1 MIKNLSE
8 KLNKESFMHM
18 KTSTAFF
25 LIVIVGFLWT
35 HGSAFPL
42 ASSFQT
48 QNPAQK
54 KPGEE
59 KKDEK
64 SKIKPYEE
72 VITKEA
78 KSDEGLFTVHRVEEK
93 LYYEIPNN
101 LLEREMLLVSR
112 IAKTATGLGYG
123 GEKSNT
129 QVVRWQRHDNKILL
143 RIVTYVNVADENFP
157 IFQAVQ
163 NANLEPIAMK
173 FDIAAF
179 GKYSKSVVIDVTGLF
194 TEDVAMLGLSQR
206 QRTAFKVKK
215 LDTERTFL
223 ISAKSYPKNIEVKNI
238 LTYQAT
244 EPPSN
249 ASTESLTLQ
258 MNHSMVLLPKE
269 PMMPRMEDERVG
281 YFSIEQTDYGID
293 AQRAVKRQYI
303 TRWRLEPS
311 DPQAFARGKL
321 VEPVKPI
328 VFYVDPATPM
338 KWRPYIK
345 QGVEDW
351 KEAFEAAGFKN
362 AILAKDPPTP
372 EQDPEFS
379 PEDVRYSVV
388 RYFPSEIMNAYGP
401 HVHDP
406 RSGEILESDI
416 GLYHNVLNLLRNW
429 YFVQTAAANPEARG
443 VEFEDR
449 VMGRLLRY
457 VIAHEVGHT
466 LGLPH
471 NMKAS
476 STFPVEKLRSPEFT
490 DKMGSTSSIMDY
502 ARFNYV
508 AQPGDG
514 VKNFIPIIGPYD
526 IYSIRWGYRPIP
538 EAKTPEEEK
547 PTLDTWILEKYDD
560 LMYRFNGPSSYDP
573 TSQSEAVGDDAVKAS
588 QYGIANLENIMEN
601 LIEWSYQPREDNSQL
616 SELYSQITGQ
626 WNRYMGHVIQSIG
639 GLVKTSKSTDQS
651 GAVFDPV
658 SKKKQREALMFL
670 ADYGLKTPSW
680 MINEEILG
688 RIEHAGIVERI
699 RGLQV
704 GVINRILDFS
714 RMQRLI
720 ESEAKWGNQAYSLA
734 EMFKDLHGAVWTEL
748 ASSSPI
754 DVFRRNLQRGF
765 IERLEFLMTQE
776 LPPIPAQFRRFME
789 RTEVNVNQ
797 SDIRAFVRGE
807 LVGLKKEISGIL
819 GTIKDEPTH
828 LHLLDVLE
836 RINRILKPYPMKE

>member
-1 MIKNLSE
+1 
-8 KLNKESFMHM
+8 MHGR
-18 KTSTAFF
+18 KFLTFF
-25 LIVIVGFLWT
+25 LVLLVGVFWAYSFAVPM
-35 HGSAFPL
+35 GS
-42 ASSFQT
+42 
-48 QNPAQK
+48 NPQSQAPDQK
-54 KPGEE
+54 KPPLEE
-59 KKDEK
+59 KDKK
-64 SKIKPYEE
+64 PKIKPYDE

-78 KSDEGLFTVHRVEEK
+78 KSDEGLFTVHMVDEK
-93 LYYEIPNN
+93 LYYEIPSGM
-101 LLEREMLLVSR
+101 LEQEMLLVSR

-129 QVVRWQRHDNKILL
+129 QVVRWQRHGNKLLL
-143 RIVTYVNVADENFP
+143 RIVTYVNVANENFP
-157 IFQAVQ
+157 IFQAVK

-179 GKYSKSVVIDVTGLF
+179 GKNSGSVVIDVTGLF
-194 TEDVAMLGLSQR
+194 TKDVALLGLSQVR
-206 QRTAFKVKK
+206 RTTYKVKK
-215 LDTERTFL
+215 LDPDRSFL
-223 ISAKSYPKNIEVKNI
+223 VSAKSFPKNIEVKNI

-249 ASTESLTLQ
+249 PSTESLTLQ
-258 MNHSMVLLPKE
+258 MNHSMILLPKE
-269 PMMPRMEDERVG
+269 PMMPRIEDERVG
-281 YFSIEQTDYGID
+281 YFSIEQTDYGIE
-293 AQRAVKRQYI
+293 AQRAVKRSYI

-311 DPQAFARGKL
+311 DLQAFARGEL

-328 VFYVDPATPM
+328 IFYIDPATPM

-351 KEAFEAAGFKN
+351 KESFEAAGFKN
-362 AILAKDPPTP
+362 AILAKDPPTQK
-372 EQDPEFS
+372 QDPEFS
-379 PEDVRYSVV
+379 PEDVRYSVI

-416 GLYHNVLNLLRNW
+416 GLYHNVLNLIRNW
-429 YFVQTAAANPEARG
+429 YFVQTAAANPKARG
-443 VEFEDR
+443 VEFEDQ
-449 VMGRLLRY
+449 VMGKLLRY

-514 VKNFIPIIGPYD
+514 VRNFTPVIGPYD

-538 EAKTPEEEK
+538 NARTPYEEK
-547 PTLDTWILEKYDD
+547 ATLDKWILEKYDD
-560 LMYRFNGPSSYDP
+560 PVYRFNGGSSYDP

-588 QYGIANLENIMEN
+588 QYGIANLEKIMDN
-601 LIEWSYQPREDNSQL
+601 LMEWSYQPREDNSQL
-616 SELYSQITGQ
+616 SELYNQITGQ
-626 WNRYMGHVIQSIG
+626 WNRYMGHVAQYIG
-639 GLVKTSKSTDQS
+639 GLVKTSKTTDQK
-651 GAVFDPV
+651 GPVFEDVP
-658 SKKKQREALMFL
+658 KKKQREALMFL
-670 ADYGLKTPSW
+670 ADYGLKTPTW
-680 MINEEILG
+680 MINKEILG

-704 GVINRILDFS
+704 GIVNRILDFA
-714 RMQRLI
+714 RLQRLI
-720 ESEAKWGNQAYSLA
+720 ESEAKQGNQAYSLG
-734 EMFKDLHGAVWTEL
+734 EMFKDLHGAVWAEL

-754 DVFRRNLQRGF
+754 DVYRRNLQRGS
-765 IERLEFLMTQE
+765 IERLKYLMTQE
-776 LPPIPAQFRRFME
+776 PPPIPARFRAFME

-797 SDIRAFVRGE
+797 SDIRPFVRGE
-807 LVGLKKEISGIL
+807 LIGLKKEIMGIISG
-819 GTIKDEPTH
+819 IKDEPTR
-828 LHLLDVLE
+828 LHLQDIME
-836 RINRILKPYPMKE
+836 RVDKILNPYPAIK

>member
-1 MIKNLSE
+1 MDLRKSLTIFLVLFIGIFWSYGLS
-8 KLNKESFMHM
+8 H
-18 KTSTAFF
+18 
-25 LIVIVGFLWT
+25 
-35 HGSAFPL
+35 PL
-42 ASSFQT
+42 GADPQS
-48 QNPAQK
+48 NAPAQK
-54 KPGEE
+54 KPPQEE
-59 KKDEK
+59 KDKK
-64 SKIKPYEE
+64 PKIKPYAEI
-72 VITKEA
+72 ITKEA
-78 KSDEGLFTVHRVEEK
+78 KSDEGLFTAHMVDEK
-93 LYYEIPNN
+93 LYYEIPNDVM
-101 LLEREMLLVSR
+101 EREMLLVSR

-129 QVVRWQRHDNKILL
+129 QVVRWQRHGNKILL

-179 GKYSKSVVIDVTGLF
+179 GKNSKSVVIDVTGLF
-194 TEDVAMLGLSQR
+194 TQDVALLGLSQG
-206 QRTAFKVKK
+206 QRTTYKVKK
-215 LDTERTFL
+215 LDTERSFL
-223 ISAKSYPKNIEVKNI
+223 VSAKSFPKNIEVKNI

-249 ASTESLTLQ
+249 QSTESLTLQ
-258 MNHSMVLLPKE
+258 MNHSMVLLPKK
-269 PMMPRMEDERVG
+269 PMMPRMDDERVG
-281 YFSIEQTDYGID
+281 YFSIEQTDYGIE

-311 DPQAFARGKL
+311 DLQAFSRGEL

-362 AILAKDPPTP
+362 AILAKDPPAP

-379 PEDVRYSVV
+379 PEDVRYSVI

-443 VEFEDR
+443 IEFEDA

-457 VIAHEVGHT
+457 VVAHEVGHT

-508 AQPGDG
+508 AQPEDG

-538 EAKTPEEEK
+538 DAKTPVEEK
-547 PTLDTWILEKYDD
+547 ITLDKWVLEKYDD
-560 LMYRFNGPSSYDP
+560 PIYQFNGTSSYDP

-588 QYGIANLENIMEN
+588 QYGIANLEKIMNN
-601 LIEWSYQPREDNSQL
+601 LVEWSYRPREDNSQL
-616 SELYSQITGQ
+616 AELYGQITGQ
-626 WNRYMGHVIQSIG
+626 WNRYMGHVAQYIG
-639 GLVKTSKSTDQS
+639 GLVKTSKTTDQK
-651 GAVFDPV
+651 GPVFEPV
-658 SKKKQREALMFL
+658 PKKKQQEALIFL
-670 ADYGLKTPSW
+670 ADYGLKTPAW
-680 MINEEILG
+680 MIDKEILG

-704 GVINRILDFS
+704 GIVNRILDFA
-714 RMQRLI
+714 RLQRLI
-720 ESEAKWGNQAYSLA
+720 ESTAKLGKQAYSLG
-734 EMFKDLHGAVWTEL
+734 EMFTDLHGAVWTEL

-754 DVFRRNLQRGF
+754 DVYRRNLQRGY

-776 LPPIPAQFRRFME
+776 PPPIPARFRSFRE
-789 RTEVNVNQ
+789 RTEVNVGQ
-797 SDIRAFVRGE
+797 SDIRPFVRGE
-807 LVGLKKEISGIL
+807 LKKLSMEIGNVL
-819 GTIKDEPTH
+819 NKIKDEPTV
-828 LHLLDVLE
+828 LHVNDIQE
-836 RINRILKPYPMKE
+836 RIKKILDPYPLKK

>member
-1 MIKNLSE
+1 MNMKKSLVIILTLFIGVLWSYSIGIPSE
-8 KLNKESFMHM
+8 FSPQAE
-18 KTSTAFF
+18 A
-25 LIVIVGFLWT
+25 
-35 HGSAFPL
+35 
-42 ASSFQT
+42 
-48 QNPAQK
+48 PAQK
-54 KPGEE
+54 KPAQEE
-59 KKDEK
+59 KDKK
-64 SKIKPYEE
+64 PKIKPYEE

-78 KSDEGLFTVHRVEEK
+78 KSDEGLFTLHMVDEK
-93 LYYEIPNN
+93 LYYEIPNTM
-101 LLEREMLLVSR
+101 LEREMLLVSR

-129 QVVRWQRHDNKILL
+129 QVVRWQRHGNKILL
-143 RIVTYVNVADENFP
+143 RIVTYINVADENAP
-157 IFQAVQ
+157 IFQAVR

-179 GKYSKSVVIDVTGLF
+179 GNNAESVIIDVTGLF
-194 TEDVAMLGLSQR
+194 TKDVALLGLSQGR
-206 QRTAFKVKK
+206 RTTYKVKK
-215 LDTERTFL
+215 LDTERSFL
-223 ISAKSYPKNIEVKNI
+223 ISAKSFPKNIEVKNI
-238 LTYQAT
+238 LTYEAT

-249 ASTESLTLQ
+249 PSTESLTLQ
-258 MNHSMVLLPKE
+258 MNHSMVLLPEK

-281 YFSIEQTDYGID
+281 YFSIEQTDYGIE
-293 AQRAVKRQYI
+293 AQRAVKRSYI

-311 DPQAFARGKL
+311 DPDAFSRGDL

-379 PEDVRYSVV
+379 PEDARYSVV

-406 RSGEILESDI
+406 RSGEIIESDI

-429 YFVQTAAANPEARG
+429 YFIQTAAANPKARG
-443 VEFEDR
+443 VEFEDQ

-457 VIAHEVGHT
+457 VVAHEVGHT

-476 STFPVEKLRSPEFT
+476 STFPVEKLRSQEFT
-490 DKMGSTSSIMDY
+490 DRMGSTSSIMDY

-514 VKNFIPIIGPYD
+514 VKSFTPIIGPYD

-538 EAKTPEEEK
+538 DAKTPEEEK
-547 PTLDTWILEKYDD
+547 PTLDKWILEKYDD
-560 LMYRFNGPSSYDP
+560 PMYRFNGSSSYDP

-588 QYGIANLENIMEN
+588 QYGIANLQIIIEN
-601 LIEWSYQPREDNSQL
+601 LMEWSYQPREDNSQL
-616 SELYSQITGQ
+616 SELYGQITSQ
-626 WNRYMGHVIQSIG
+626 WNRYMGHVSQYIG
-639 GLVKTSKSTDQS
+639 GLVKTSKTTDQK
-651 GAVFDPV
+651 GPV
-658 SKKKQREALMFL
+658 YEPVPKNKQREALMFL
-670 ADYGLKTPSW
+670 ADYGLKTPEW
-680 MINEEILG
+680 MIKKEILG

-704 GVINRILDFS
+704 GVVNRILDFA

-720 ESEAKWGNQAYSLA
+720 ESEANLGSQAYTLGD
-734 EMFKDLHGAVWTEL
+734 MFKDLHTAVWTEL
-748 ASSSPI
+748 ASASPI
-754 DVFRRNLQRGF
+754 DVFRRNLQRGYV
-765 IERLEFLMTQE
+765 ERLEFLMTQE
-776 LPPIPAQFRRFME
+776 PPPIPARFRRFVE
-789 RTEVNVNQ
+789 RTEVNVSQ

-807 LVGLKKEISGIL
+807 LKNISQEIRGVRSR
-819 GTIKDEPTH
+819 IKDGPTL
-828 LHLLDVLE
+828 LHLDDTLK
-836 RINRILKPYPMKE
+836 RIDRILDPFPQKK

>member
-1 MIKNLSE
+1 MRTKKSLAIILV
-8 KLNKESFMHM
+8 
-18 KTSTAFF
+18 
-25 LIVIVGFLWT
+25 LIVGVFWSYGLCN
-35 HGSAFPL
+35 PL
-42 ASSFQT
+42 EAIPQSQS
-48 QNPAQK
+48 PDQK
-54 KPGEE
+54 KPPEEE
-59 KKDEK
+59 KDKK
-64 SKIKPYEE
+64 PTIKPYEE
-72 VITKEA
+72 IITKEA
-78 KSDEGLFTVHRVEEK
+78 KSDDGLFTVHMVDEK
-93 LYYEIPNN
+93 LYYEIPSDM
-101 LLEREMLLVSR
+101 LEREMLLVSR

-129 QVVRWQRHDNKILL
+129 QVVRWQRHENKLLL
-143 RIVTYVNVADENFP
+143 RIVTHVNVADENMP

-179 GKYSKSVVIDVTGLF
+179 GKNSGSIVIDVTGLF
-194 TEDVAMLGLSQR
+194 TKDVAMLGLSQGR
-206 QRTAFKVKK
+206 RTTYKVKK
-215 LDTERTFL
+215 LDTERSFL
-223 ISAKSYPKNIEVKNI
+223 VSAKSFPQNIEVNNI
-238 LTYQAT
+238 LTYEAT

-249 ASTESLTLQ
+249 PSTESLTLQ
-258 MNHSMVLLPKE
+258 MNHSMVLLPKK

-281 YFSIEQTDYGID
+281 YFSIEQTDYGIES
-293 AQRAVKRQYI
+293 QRAVKRRYI

-311 DPQAFARGKL
+311 DPQAFFRGEL

-362 AILAKDPPTP
+362 AILAKDSPSPG
-372 EQDPEFS
+372 QDPEFS
-379 PEDVRYSVV
+379 PEDVRYSVI

-406 RSGEILESDI
+406 RSGEIIESDI

-429 YFVQTAAANPEARG
+429 YFVQTAAANHEARC

-466 LGLPH
+466 FGLPH

-514 VKNFIPIIGPYD
+514 VRNFIPVIGPYD

-538 EAKTPEEEK
+538 DAKTPDEEK
-547 PTLDTWILEKYDD
+547 ATLDKWILEKYDD
-560 LMYRFNGPSSYDP
+560 PIYQFNGPSSYDP

-588 QYGIANLENIMEN
+588 QYGIANLEKIMEN
-601 LIEWSYQPREDNSQL
+601 LMEWSYKPNEDNSQL
-616 SELYSQITGQ
+616 SELYGQITGQ
-626 WNRYMGHVIQSIG
+626 WNQYMGHVAQYIG
-639 GLVKTSKSTDQS
+639 GLVKTSKTMDQK
-651 GAVFDPV
+651 GPV
-658 SKKKQREALMFL
+658 YEPVPKKKQQEAMMFL
-670 ADYGLKTPSW
+670 ADYGLKTPEW
-680 MINEEILG
+680 MIDEKILG

-704 GVINRILDFS
+704 GVVNRILDFA
-714 RMQRLI
+714 RLQRLI
-720 ESEAKWGNQAYSLA
+720 ESEAKWGKLVYSLG
-734 EMFKDLHGAVWTEL
+734 EMFKDLHGAIWTEL
-748 ASSSPI
+748 ANSSPI
-754 DVFRRNLQRGF
+754 DVYRRNLQRGY

-776 LPPIPAQFRRFME
+776 PPPIPARFRSFIE
-789 RTEVNVNQ
+789 RTEVDVSQ

-807 LVGLKKEISGIL
+807 LTGLKKEIM
-819 GTIKDEPTH
+819 GTINGIKDEPTL
-828 LHLLDVLE
+828 LHLQDVLE
-836 RINRILKPYPMKE
+836 RIEKILNPFPQLK